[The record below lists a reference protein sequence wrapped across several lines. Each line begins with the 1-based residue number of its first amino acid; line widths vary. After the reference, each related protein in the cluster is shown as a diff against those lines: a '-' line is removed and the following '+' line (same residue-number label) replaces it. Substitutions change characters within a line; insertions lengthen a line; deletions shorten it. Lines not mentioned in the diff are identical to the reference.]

1 MTSSLIGG
9 CTTPEICNRYKSKK
23 NFSQHLEMS
32 GRDSKSPAISFDSS
46 GSESES
52 DSEEETSQVRKI
64 LKFSKSNYLKL
75 K

>member
-1 MTSSLIGG
+1 MTSSFIGG
-9 CTTPEICNRYKSKK
+9 CTTLEICNRYHSKK
-23 NFSQHLEMS
+23 NSQHLEMS